1 MNFFGR
7 QEELSILEQ
16 EKDLSKSSA
25 RFTIVMGR
33 RRIGKTHLIRYSMKN
48 DPYLYV
54 LAKNE
59 AEPTYCAML
68 QQQIQ
73 RELNI
78 PIYGKVGTMRE
89 LFEILFSYAT
99 HHHLNLIIDEIQEF
113 FNVRKSIFADMQE
126 MWDKYKPDMK
136 INFIACGSIYSLMK
150 EIFDNRR
157 EAMYG
162 RLTRRLEM
170 KAFPISTIKQILG
183 FYYAEYTPEDLL
195 CLYML
200 TGGVA
205 KYIEILI
212 DRHAYT
218 KSQML
223 RCFVEP
229 YSPFLTEGTDLIH
242 MEFRRDS
249 AVYNSILSLI
259 AEGKNTTGQIDSILN
274 TTSSAYLRNL
284 EINYSLL
291 KKNRPIFASERTR
304 GVKYQLDDNFM
315 LFWFRFIYPNL
326 GLVEN
331 QRTDLLL
338 EIIEEGY
345 NVYSGLILERY
356 FRQRLREEERFS
368 LVGNWW
374 DNKGENEIDI
384 VAINRLEKKAR
395 IAEVKVNPRKISL
408 GVLEQ
413 KAQKILGELKRYSIE
428 YKGYSLA
435 DM

>member
-1 MNFFGR
+1 MEFFGR
-7 QEELSILEQ
+7 EEELAILEQ
-16 EKDLSKSSA
+16 EKELSKASA

-33 RRIGKTHLIRYSMKN
+33 RRIGKTHLIRYSLRN
-48 DPYLYV
+48 DPYLYI

-99 HHHLNLIIDEIQEF
+99 HHHLNLIIDEVQEF

-205 KYIEILI
+205 KYIETLI
-212 DRHAYT
+212 DRHAYA

-345 NVYSGLILERY
+345 SVHSGLILERY
-356 FRQRLREEERFS
+356 FSQRLREEERFS

-395 IAEVKVNPRKISL
+395 IAEVKVNPRKISVS
-408 GVLEQ
+408 VLEQ

-428 YKGYSLA
+428 YRGYSLA